1 MMKEMIVVLAGVAVA
16 AGFAPAQ
23 PKSNTEAT
31 MTHVKR
37 VTSVL
42 YVEEIEPCL
51 KFWTERMGFT
61 NAAQVPD
68 GNKIAFVMLQKD
80 GTEIMYQTFASQEK
94 DVAGAAK
101 SARVFA
107 EAARK
112 GPTFLFIEVEKL
124 DAVKAAMKG
133 VELVLAER
141 NTPYGSREIGVK
153 DPAGHYIIFA
163 EFPPKPKS

>member
-1 MMKEMIVVLAGVAVA
+1 MAKQMIVVLAGLAVT
-16 AGFAPAQ
+16 AGFALAQ

-31 MTHVKR
+31 MIHAKR
-37 VTSVL
+37 VTPVL

-51 KFWTERMGFT
+51 RFWTERMGFA

-94 DVAGAAK
+94 DVAGASKAG
-101 SARVFA
+101 RELVQ
-107 EAARK
+107 AARK
-112 GPTFLFIEVEKL
+112 GPSFLFIEVDKL
-124 DAVKAAMKG
+124 DPVIAAMKG
-133 VELVLAER
+133 VELVLPER
-141 NTPYGSREIGVK
+141 KTFYGSREIGVR

-163 EFPPKPKS
+163 EFPPKPQS

>member
-1 MMKEMIVVLAGVAVA
+1 MIKEIIAVLAGLAVA

-37 VTSVL
+37 VTPVL

-68 GNKIAFVMLQKD
+68 GNKIAFVMLQKG

-94 DVAGAAK
+94 DAAAASKAGRELAQA
-101 SARVFA
+101 V
-107 EAARK
+107 RK
-112 GPTFLFIEVEKL
+112 GPSFLFIEVDKL
-124 DAVKAAMKG
+124 DSVIAAMKG
-133 VELVLAER
+133 VELVFPDHK
-141 NTPYGSREIGVK
+141 TFYGSREIGVK
-153 DPAGHYIIFA
+153 DPAGHYIVFA
-163 EFPPKPKS
+163 EFPPKP

>member
-1 MMKEMIVVLAGVAVA
+1 MRTLTAGLAGVALLLA
-16 AGFAPAQ
+16 LAPTRS
-23 PKSNTEAT
+23 KSNTEAK
-31 MTHVKR
+31 MIHLKR
-37 VTSVL
+37 ITPVL

-51 KFWTERMGFT
+51 KFWTERIGFT

-68 GNKIAFVMLQKD
+68 GNKIGFVMLQKD

-94 DVAGAAK
+94 DVAEAPKAGRAL
-101 SARVFA
+101 V

-124 DAVKAAMKG
+124 DPLIAAMKG
-133 VELVLAER
+133 VELVLPER
-141 NTPYGSREIGVK
+141 KTFYGSREIGVR

-163 EFPPKPKS
+163 EFPPKPRS